1 LCYYF
6 RQKGVP
12 YTFRTEEKEM
22 KATITGTD
30 SLSQR
35 IILDLR
41 RGVKVSAIPEMY
53 PVSLDQA
60 KRLSRYSKLLL
71 QAEANLHKEAYERVK
86 MLGLK
91 VLPLAKLFRSGD
103 WEGISEILSVV
114 TDETTRDELELMIK
128 GLEEKRE
135 RIRDFKEESS
145 YKIKALQ
152 EREQELISK
161 AQRLEQLQDEI
172 RKEINFLQTY
182 SSYDFLLQHVGL
194 FNGQYVLAKRLDVN
208 WQRSLR
214 KRNVIRYD
222 ENDYVYYICD
232 LDELVISYENR
243 VKRGKKCLWDYDI
256 DIERVKGDISSI
268 PRDGRYKLP
277 TGLAA
282 DLRSELDHLQQE
294 LKRIRAE
301 QKSIHNELE
310 RLKKITV
317 RTYMEAVEASNT
329 LSVKELKKHGELQDK
344 AMKWLYQQGYVVA
357 SEWTL
362 PNGKRADV
370 VGFNENGRIVIIEV
384 KVSRADFLQDR
395 KWRTYLDYCDEFFFL
410 LHEDAVSVF
419 YEVEDYAKCGLLI
432 EHNKEIEMQRIDQLQ
447 HDVKQRDELIFS
459 ISRSL
464 AKKIVYGY

>member
-1 LCYYF
+1 
-6 RQKGVP
+6 
-12 YTFRTEEKEM
+12 M

-35 IILDLR
+35 IILDLQ
-41 RGVKVSAIPEMY
+41 RGIKVSAVPEIY

-71 QAEANLHKEAYERVK
+71 QAETNLHKEAYERVK

-135 RIRDFKEESS
+135 RIREFKEESS
-145 YKIKALQ
+145 SKIKSLQ

-161 AQRLEQLQDEI
+161 VQRIEQLQDEI
-172 RKEINFLQTY
+172 RKEINFLEAY
-182 SSYDFLLQHVGL
+182 PPAVHEFLLQHIGL
-194 FNGQYVLAKRLDVN
+194 FKGQYVLAKRLDVN

-232 LDELVISYENR
+232 LDGLVISYEKR
-243 VKRGKKCLWDYDI
+243 VKQGKKCLWDYDI
-256 DIERVKGDISSI
+256 DINRIRGDIFSI
-268 PRDGRYKLP
+268 PKDGRYRLP
-277 TGLAA
+277 TGLAE
-282 DLRSELDHLQQE
+282 DLQSELKRLQKE
-294 LKRIRAE
+294 LKRIRNE
-301 QKSIHNELE
+301 QKEIENELKN
-310 RLKKITV
+310 LKKSTIK
-317 RTYMEAVEASNT
+317 TYMESVEASNT
-329 LSVKELKKHGELQDK
+329 LSVKELKRHGELQNK

-362 PNGKRADV
+362 PNGKRVDV
-370 VGFNENGRIVIIEV
+370 AGFNENGRIIIVEV

-395 KWRTYLDYCDEFFFL
+395 KWKTYLDYCDEFYFL
-410 LHEDAVSVF
+410 LDGDAIKAF
-419 YEVEDYAKCGLLI
+419 WEILEHPQCGLLS
-432 EHNKEIEMQRIDQLQ
+432 EHRQGLEIRNLDQLQ
-447 HDVKQRDELIFS
+447 HNIKREELREELLFN